1 MYYGTGIY
9 AVGAQLTMRAEY

>member
-1 MYYGTGIY
+1 MY